1 MKCIAISLIA
11 GTALIAGYAGQASAT
26 SPGTGCPPSYIVWT
40 VGSQTPPYH
49 ADSHV
54 DNNGDGTVCAKQIDG
69 RTFEYNGQAYP
80 VYNFIDNTVAPN
92 NG

>member
-1 MKCIAISLIA
+1 MKRIALSFIA
-11 GTALIAGYAGQASAT
+11 GAALIVGYAGQASAT
-26 SPGTGCPPSYIVWT
+26 SPQTGCPPSYTVWT

-54 DNNGDGTVCAKQIDG
+54 DTNGDGTVCAKQIDDK
-69 RTFEYNGQAYP
+69 TFQYNGQAYP
-80 VYNFIDNTVAPN
+80 LYNFIDNTVAST